1 MNNPHSTPPVD
12 TVGGFNQLFTSE
24 PCLADK
30 QSRRRPELEQK
41 SIDQLF
47 DDRPDVWGH
56 SRHSNLR
63 EDLRH
68 IADEHA
74 DELADVIAQ
83 DLARDIGRPPG
94 AESELQTGRARRF
107 DAWSHKAAA
116 GNAEEKE
123 AYGPF
128 KDIVLYC
135 AVKIQRQLQG
145 QHANRLA
152 EARNRRLIL
161 PFHTTATRL
170 EGSDETLLP
179 DVTLCFEPVGT
190 VVAPQAHNH
199 YCFAGIIVECKKL
212 PTGFQPGLKQL
223 STYTLEMFRNQ
234 LDRKDAIGM
243 VLYGTFAKVV
253 VFGLDAVWA
262 STGANLATPAGR
274 RTFIRQ
280 LVDWSTCPVY
290 RLGLDTNIHRLA
302 PPPVAA
308 APPPVA
314 AAPPLEEAAPP
325 PLIVYRVDIGNFKL
339 YSRECRLIAD
349 TFTGQRRRYI
359 LLWRN
364 IAMAGPPSHLLVDD
378 WPFSAMTSRY
388 DTRDEAGLL
397 RRIRA
402 NFANNDDLR
411 DAVPRVII
419 GERVRQRHG
428 RHNFVDDDTLTSYGP
443 LTSFEVMGVQ
453 GWLDGHFRAHK
464 RILIEY
470 PGEAVSEA
478 DNEQTAALAIAR
490 AMVIVL
496 ALYTRMNILHR
507 GIDANNITY
516 LMVGGRL
523 QIKLLGFNNS
533 IDVTIGD
540 ERQLRPEIAVT
551 PALLSICSLY
561 DLGAVYT
568 LLDDLEPF
576 LNLSCWLGTFGVNR
590 AQRTA
595 YAARHTAGL
604 EPRRPIKNWNQGTA
618 ADIAE
623 AKRLHVATEDTF
635 HSFILSKMRNGP
647 LRRLAEAMYRVLFLH
662 PGCYGTALIANER
675 LEQVADIEIRDALS
689 RIPAINGMHDSL
701 VLRNAFREEFLANL
715 ADGMAGLIIVA
726 RLMVDIATFNREQG
740 LRGRRA

>member
-1 MNNPHSTPPVD
+1 MNNPSSTPPVD

-41 SIDQLF
+41 SIDLLV

-63 EDLRH
+63 EDLRR
-68 IADEHA
+68 IADERA
-74 DELADVIAQ
+74 DGLADVIAR
-83 DLARDIGRPPG
+83 DLARDIARPPG
-94 AESELQTGRARRF
+94 TESELQTGRAKRF
-107 DAWSHKAAA
+107 AAWSLKAAA
-116 GNAEEKE
+116 GNASENE
-123 AYGPF
+123 AYEPL

-135 AVKIQRQLQG
+135 AVKIQHRLQG
-145 QHANRLA
+145 QRANRLA

-170 EGSDETLLP
+170 EGSDENLLP
-179 DVTLCFEPVGT
+179 DVTLCFEAVNT

-212 PTGFQPGLKQL
+212 PTGFQAGLRQL

-234 LDRKDAIGM
+234 LDRKDAVGM
-243 VLYGTFAKVV
+243 VLFGTFVKVV
-253 VFGLDAVWA
+253 IFGLDAVWA
-262 STGANLATPAGR
+262 STGADLAIPAGR
-274 RTFIRQ
+274 YTFIRQ
-280 LVDWSTCPVY
+280 LVHWSTCSID

-302 PPPVAA
+302 PPLVTA
-308 APPPVA
+308 APR
-314 AAPPLEEAAPP
+314 

-339 YSRECRLIAD
+339 YSRECRMIAD
-349 TFTGQRRRYI
+349 TLTGQRRRQI
-359 LLWRN
+359 LLWPN
-364 IAMAGPPSHLLVDD
+364 ITMAGPPSHLLVDD
-378 WPFSAMTSRY
+378 WPFSARTSRH

-397 RRIRA
+397 RRIWA
-402 NFANNDDLR
+402 NFANADGLQ

-419 GERVRQRHG
+419 GERVRQRRG
-428 RHNFVDDDTLTSYGP
+428 EGNFVEDNTLTSYGP
-443 LTSFEVMGVQ
+443 LTSFEVTGVR

-470 PGEAVSEA
+470 PGEVVSEA
-478 DNEQTAALAIAR
+478 DNGQTAALVIAR
-490 AMVIVL
+490 ATVIVL

-533 IDVTIGD
+533 IDMAIAD

-576 LNLSCWLGTFGVNR
+576 LNLSCWLGTFGINR

-635 HSFILSKMRNGP
+635 YSFILSKMRNGP

>member
-1 MNNPHSTPPVD
+1 MNNPPSTPPVD
-12 TVGGFNQLFTSE
+12 TVGSFNQLLTSE
-24 PCLADK
+24 PFLADK

-135 AVKIQRQLQG
+135 AVKIQRRLQG

-339 YSRECRLIAD
+339 YSHECRLIAD
-349 TFTGQRRRYI
+349 TLTGQRRRYI

-533 IDVTIGD
+533 IDMAIAD
-540 ERQLRPEIAVT
+540 ERQLRPEIAVS
-551 PALLSICSLY
+551 PALASINSLENR
-561 DLGAVYT
+561 GAPT
-568 LLDDLEPF
+568 PLDDPESLV
-576 LNLSCWLGTFGVNR
+576 NLGSWLGIFGINKAER
-590 AQRTA
+590 AA
-595 YAARHTAGL
+595 YIAGL
-604 EPRRPIKNWNQGTA
+604 PKNPHLPIMDWNRGTT
-618 ADIAE
+618 ADIAGRKRDHLATLE
-623 AKRLHVATEDTF
+623 AFDTK
-635 HSFILSKMRNGP
+635 ILLYMRENSP
-647 LRRLAEAMYRVLFLH
+647 LRPLVENMYIALFLH
-662 PGCYGTALIANER
+662 PGCYGVTLLTDNSIARIEDGNIRAALLAIPVINGTRNPLILRHAVLVALIANI
-675 LEQVADIEIRDALS
+675 L
-689 RIPAINGMHDSL
+689 GSL
-701 VLRNAFREEFLANL
+701 P
-715 ADGMAGLIIVA
+715 
-726 RLMVDIATFNREQG
+726 QH
-740 LRGRRA
+740 